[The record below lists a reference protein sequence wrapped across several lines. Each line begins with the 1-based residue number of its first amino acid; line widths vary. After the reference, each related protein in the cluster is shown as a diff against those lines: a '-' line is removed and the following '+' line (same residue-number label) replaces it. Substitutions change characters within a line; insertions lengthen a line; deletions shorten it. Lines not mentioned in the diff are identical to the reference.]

1 MKLLRKTPEIAYG
14 KPRLSM
20 ETWKKLKPL
29 TIDEII
35 QNSEQTVDFFD
46 YGTEFK
52 EQLTQNAYKIGQ
64 FKRGTNDLDGIG
76 RRIFIDGQFDT
87 QIQEGQFVN
96 GKLQGYARIFNQS
109 GAYYIGMYKN
119 NKRNGQGRFVYETGQ
134 IEEGMYKDG
143 ELIGSV
149 YAKPATALISN
160 NFEIGNM

>member
-1 MKLLRKTPEIAYG
+1 
-14 KPRLSM
+14 M

-143 ELIGSV
+143 ELIGSI
-149 YAKPATALISN
+149 YAKPA
-160 NFEIGNM
+160 